1 MMHNAMCRHCLA
13 EVTLTSTVYLCYQLL
28 QCMLFG
34 ERGSAAQCILGIINL
49 CHPFMEL
56 QQCMLFGVMQVAT
69 KLQAAKMQRKAL
81 EKLIYGV
88 TKQGL

>member
-1 MMHNAMCRHCLA
+1 MHNAMCRHCLA
-13 EVTLTSTVYLCYQLL
+13 EVITNKHSLLISQLL

-56 QQCMLFGVMQVAT
+56 LQCMLFGVMQVAT